1 MFPIRDHNPSG
12 ATPYVI
18 WGLIAV
24 NVAVFLWT
32 RLFLPSETAQAYFDF
47 QWGMIP
53 ARLSLGQGWAT
64 VFTAM
69 FLHGGWLH
77 LGSNMLFLWIF
88 GDNMEAAFGRGRFL
102 LFYLASGL
110 IAAAA
115 EYGMGPLSRHPVIG
129 ASGAIAGVLGGY
141 LVLFPKARVD
151 VVIIFVIFFKVFPLP
166 AWTVLGFWIVVQ
178 VYSGAT
184 EQSDGVAYWEH
195 IGGFVGGLV
204 LSLPL
209 WLRRKSNPQPVPELG
224 VVPSTIPKVG
234 KPH

>member
-12 ATPYVI
+12 ATPHVT
-18 WGLIAV
+18 WALIAL

-32 RLFLPSETAQAYFDF
+32 RTLPSEIAQNYFNF
-47 QWGMIP
+47 EWGMIP
-53 ARLSLGQGWAT
+53 ARLSMGQGWET

-88 GDNMEAAFGRGRFL
+88 GDNMEAAMGRVRFL
-102 LFYLASGL
+102 GFYLASGV

-115 EYGMGPLSRHPVIG
+115 EYGMGPLSRSPVIG

-141 LVLFPKARVD
+141 LLLFPKARVD
-151 VVIIFVIFFKVFPLP
+151 VIFIFIIFFKIFPLP
-166 AWTVLGFWIVVQ
+166 AWSVLGFWIVLQ

-184 EQSDGVAYWEH
+184 GQNDGVAYWEH
-195 IGGFVGGLV
+195 IGGFAGGLL
-204 LSLPL
+204 LSVPL
-209 WLRRKSNPQPVPELG
+209 WRRRMAATLLPMEPGLAR
-224 VVPSTIPKVG
+224 STIPKVG
-234 KPH
+234 RSD